1 MDVFDEP
8 AVLPE
13 YQWFMNCLLAGR
25 ITVILVSDWYG
36 AGLCSMTLT
45 GQLMA
50 FAGSLLADWV
60 LVLPQPVG

>member
-25 ITVILVSDWYG
+25 ITVRLVSDWAG
-36 AGLCSMTLT
+36 AGLCSRTLT

-50 FAGSLLADWV
+50 FAGNLMNAMVMASEAA
-60 LVLPQPVG
+60 